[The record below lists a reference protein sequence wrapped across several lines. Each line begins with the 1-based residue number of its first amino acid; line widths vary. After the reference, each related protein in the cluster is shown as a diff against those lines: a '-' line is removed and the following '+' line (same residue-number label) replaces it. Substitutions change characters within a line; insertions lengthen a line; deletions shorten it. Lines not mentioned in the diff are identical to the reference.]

1 MGDLS
6 KTACQRNCWWIAAFG
21 GLVLA
26 AVLHFAAQMAVGPSL
41 FFGLILFAF
50 LGYLLGW
57 VMCSGAGDQ
66 AALPADQ
73 PPPAP
78 PTPPRAIETVTPR
91 PDPTR
96 APASMAEDTPKA
108 VTKTEIPAQAVSV
121 TATPKP
127 RTAKPKAP
135 ATPKARAAPTVKTA
149 AKPAATKA
157 PKASGLG
164 VAMERNKERR
174 LGEPELL
181 LAPRG
186 GVSDDLKLI
195 VGVGPALEKLLN
207 SVGVWHFDQIA
218 SWKAKDIAFVDGKMA
233 NFKGRITRDEWVKQ
247 ARALAAGKK
256 PDAGAKA

>member
-1 MGDLS
+1 MGNLS

-26 AVLHFAAQMAVGPSL
+26 AVLHFAAQMAAGSSL
-41 FFGLILFAF
+41 FFGLILFVF
-50 LGYLLGW
+50 LGSFLGW
-57 VMCSGAGDQ
+57 VICSGAAD
-66 AALPADQ
+66 AAASPAIPQ
-73 PPPAP
+73 PPAAP
-78 PTPPRAIETVTPR
+78 MPPRVVETVTPR
-91 PDPTR
+91 PDPTF
-96 APASMAEDTPKA
+96 APAPMSEGASAA
-108 VTKTEIPAQAVSV
+108 VTLAEVVVEAAPV
-121 TATPKP
+121 TAKPKT
-127 RTAKPKAP
+127 RTAKPKA
-135 ATPKARAAPTVKTA
+135 ATAPKTRAAPAAKAA

-164 VAMERNKERR
+164 VAMERNRERR

-195 VGVGPALEKLLN
+195 VGVGPALERLLN

-247 ARALAAGKK
+247 ARALAAGRV
-256 PDAGAKA
+256 PDAGPKA

>member
-1 MGDLS
+1 MDALS
-6 KTACQRNCWWIAAFG
+6 KTTCQRNCWWIAALG
-21 GLVLA
+21 GLALA
-26 AVLHFAAQMAVGPSL
+26 AILVFAAQMKVVPSL
-41 FFGLILFAF
+41 FFGLILFVF
-50 LGYLLGW
+50 LGSFLSW
-57 VMCSGAGDQ
+57 AMCSGATEET
-66 AALPADQ
+66 APPAVPQ
-73 PPPAP
+73 PPAAP
-78 PTPPRAIETVTPR
+78 MPPRVVEAVTPR

-96 APASMAEDTPKA
+96 APAPMAEVAPAA
-108 VTKTEIPAQAVSV
+108 VTRAEAVVEAAPV
-121 TATPKP
+121 TAKPKT
-127 RTAKPKAP
+127 RTAKPKA
-135 ATPKARAAPTVKTA
+135 ATTPKSHAAPAAKAA
-149 AKPAATKA
+149 AKPAATKS

-164 VAMERNKERR
+164 IAMERNKERR

-247 ARALAAGKK
+247 ARALAAGKM
-256 PDAGAKA
+256 PDAGPKA